1 MLLLVGCGCLLLW
14 LLVGGATAC
23 LSFLGGGAT
32 LVTGV
37 MGVCD
42 GWADS
47 ALTRLKKGLPS
58 NATGVLVL
66 VAVLRFFSAAGCCFC
81 LAMVTT
87 ADADGGGG
95 AVVTAD
101 TVDERNGLALFAIEA

>member
-37 MGVCD
+37 MGGCD
-42 GWADS
+42 GWTDS

-81 LAMVTT
+81 LAM
-87 ADADGGGG
+87 GG